1 MPAACLSECRC
12 TTPGLWIAAL
22 GGSFWLLQICL
33 QACNSGMSIVVHFSL
48 PILVDVLAAVELLL
62 SAKLAIRYIQ
72 NNVLASQLRFWES
85 SGLQIISLYSQM
97 CLYCW
102 GKKSFLRCR
111 YGLRSRPSLLIRI
124 WIPES
129 FTDQKK
135 IFYRK
140 NRSRISFDTLLLR
153 YVNFFTSAWSRSNR
167 TRSSSLICFLKSKYK
182 KL

>member
-1 MPAACLSECRC
+1 MVDSCCWVSLHPEELLNAKMSHTAKTRPIADLMPAHYCPAEEEA
-12 TTPGLWIAAL
+12 GLWIAAL

-33 QACNSGMSIVVHFSL
+33 QACNSGLSIVAHFSV

-102 GKKSFLRCR
+102 GKK
-111 YGLRSRPSLLIRI
+111 IV
-124 WIPES
+124 
-129 FTDQKK
+129 FT
-135 IFYRK
+135 
-140 NRSRISFDTLLLR
+140 
-153 YVNFFTSAWSRSNR
+153 V
-167 TRSSSLICFLKSKYK
+167 
-182 KL
+182 